1 MTTPNDIR
9 TKVADKIIALL
20 RRHRVIT
27 VHKTTRAGATTSLIL
42 SLLKQKKRFLVI
54 EPTNKIIQDTILN
67 NIKKHCG
74 ETEPVIIHVPS
85 NKECL
90 RNKAKIEC
98 NENLGELPYMYL
110 PADCKECYHQNE
122 CPVTRILHEEHIDGI
137 AITYDKLAALVF
149 TAHLFEKSVACAILD
164 TILGSIDVVV
174 LDEAHELMYE
184 KISSLE
190 ITRKHGNDFVTELMK
205 KISHLSDVLEEKGQ
219 FRELK
224 FLIQNYSRIMNSPE
238 VKSTEVKLLA
248 ILNDRKNSNHSKH
261 QAASIQNPHLNLAIR
276 TALEKEEG
284 PKGNEDYTPDGHF
297 IGEIDDY
304 KLVEGSKIIYEQIVE
319 LTDYIGEFGISLN
332 HVLALCDMLNI
343 IKSEQL
349 TIHCQKRLKITYQ
362 GDKRIETWVDETELC
377 AIDELRLEALRS
389 FLCMHTGK
397 ILITSATLCSY
408 DYSTLLRI
416 KRPIKEVLFGPN
428 GDPLNTNAKMT
439 IFADTKSFSG
449 FGEYSVYNQREDIM
463 KRCKDIM
470 DIFGSENCLI
480 ICMNKEDCRMFKKL
494 FAQTDYQPQITYYKA
509 PEVMGV
515 ESNRRVG
522 ILIGLARKPG
532 HAFDAMR
539 PNARESQILKVESMH
554 ADVAQAGSRLKDPAG
569 INISLLFALGCRETD
584 LYDAFSWGIGR
595 SLTTQI
601 REGKERPKVT
611 GVAIAG
617 ESCSKPTIVF
627 QKSWPETL
635 ISSVLCKN
643 SLYSKPQKVPYISDN
658 NGTFQTYEYKINSR
672 CSLVDRLFS
681 DQNVIAL
688 FKNEQIIL
696 TNNLIAK
703 HCAKKIKLDFYTLQP
718 DNTVN
723 FVMFESKNE
732 YAISRLKLFLDNL
745 AIPYVIERI
754 VPIVRIKQNPNNFRV
769 WILLNNTP
777 ADKARA
783 FAESILK
790 TAGFNIRGDKE
801 IEYYPRQ
808 TKRNAH
814 DIGERIPMPFGA
826 NSQVLVDGKF
836 VKEFDE
842 FTLGCVDL
850 SSQPSESEPNK
861 WINREG
867 DDSSVSFDV

>member
-1 MTTPNDIR
+1 MTNPNDIR
-9 TKVADKIIALL
+9 TKIADKIISLL
-20 RRHRVIT
+20 QRNRVIT

-42 SLLKQKKRFLVI
+42 SLLKQKKRFLVV
-54 EPTNKIIQDTILN
+54 EPTNKIIQETILN
-67 NIKKHCG
+67 NIKKHCV

-90 RNKAKIEC
+90 INKERIEC
-98 NENLGELPYMYL
+98 NENLVELPYLYL
-110 PADCKECYHQNE
+110 PKDCKSCYLQKE

-137 AITYDKLAALVF
+137 ALTYDKLAALVF
-149 TAHLFEKSVACAILD
+149 TAQLFENSVANEILQK
-164 TILGSIDVVV
+164 ILTSVDHIL

-190 ITRKHGNDFVTELMK
+190 ITRKHGKEFVSELMRK
-205 KISHLSDVLEEKGQ
+205 LQQLSDFLGEKDQ

-224 FLIQNYSRIMNSPE
+224 FLIMNYSRIMNSHE
-238 VKSTEVKLLA
+238 VKSTEAKLLA
-248 ILNDRKNSNHSKH
+248 ILNDKKSSNNSKH
-261 QAASIQNPHLNLAIR
+261 QAASIPNPFLNLAIR
-276 TALEKEEG
+276 TALEKEKG
-284 PKGNEDYTPDGHF
+284 PKGNKDYTPDGHF

-304 KLVEGSKIIYEQIVE
+304 KLVEGSKIIYEKIIE
-319 LTDYIGEFGISLN
+319 LTDYIGEFGISIN

-349 TIHCQKRLKITYQ
+349 TIHCQKRLKITYLA
-362 GDKRIETWVDETELC
+362 DKRIETWFDETEIC

-389 FLCMHTGK
+389 FLCMHKGK

-416 KRPIKEVLFGPN
+416 KKPIKEVLFGPN
-428 GDPLNTNAKMT
+428 GDPLNTNSKMV

-449 FGEYSVYNQREDIM
+449 FGEYSVYNQRDDIM
-463 KRCKDIM
+463 QRCKDIM
-470 DIFGSENCLI
+470 DIHGSENCLI
-480 ICMNKEDCRMFKKL
+480 ICMNKEDWKMFKKL
-494 FAQTDYQPQITYYKA
+494 FAETDYHPQITYYKA

-515 ESNRRVG
+515 ESEKRVG
-522 ILIGLARKPG
+522 ILIGLAHKPG

-554 ADVAQAGSRLKDPAG
+554 ADVAQAGARPKDPAG
-569 INISLLFALGCRETD
+569 INVSLLFGLGCREKG
-584 LYDAFSWGIGR
+584 LYYAFSWGIGR

-601 REGKERPKVT
+601 REDSDRPKVT
-611 GVAIAG
+611 GVAITG
-617 ESCSKPTIVF
+617 ENCSKPTIVS

-643 SLYSKPQKVPYISDN
+643 YLYSKPQKVPYISDI
-658 NGTFQTYEYKINSR
+658 NGTFSTYEYKINSR
-672 CSLVDRLFS
+672 CSLVDRLFC
-681 DQNVIAL
+681 DQNVSVL

-696 TNNLIAK
+696 TKDLIAK
-703 HCAKKIKLDFYTLQP
+703 HCAGKLKLDFYTLQP

-745 AIPYVIERI
+745 SIPYVIERI
-754 VPIVRIKQNPNNFRV
+754 VPIVKIKQNADHFRV
-769 WILLNNTP
+769 WILLNNTS
-777 ADKARA
+777 ADKARD

-790 TAGFNIRGDKE
+790 IAGFNIRGDKE

-808 TKRNAH
+808 TKRNTH

-836 VKEFDE
+836 VKDFDE

-850 SSQPSESEPNK
+850 SSQPSDLEPNK
-861 WINREG
+861 WIYDEG
-867 DDSSVSFDV
+867 DDSSVSFKI